1 MNWRVDYSKD
11 AHKFIVKHRIQ
22 EMITQELKK
31 FLLKLEG
38 QNSSIDVKKLWS
50 EWAGYYRIRKGTLRI
65 IFMMD
70 VTEHVIFVERVDFR
84 GNVYK

>member
-1 MNWRVDYSKD
+1 
-11 AHKFIVKHRIQ
+11 
-22 EMITQELKK
+22 MITQELKK

-38 QNSSIDVKKLWS
+38 QNSSIDVKKLWG

>member
-1 MNWRVDYSKD
+1 MNWRIDYSKD
-11 AHKFIVKHRIQ
+11 AHKFIVKYRIQ

-38 QNSSIDVKKLWS
+38 QNSSIDVKKLWG